1 MGSLV
6 RALVLL
12 VVLLLGA
19 LGGAWLSWS
28 LATVLLEPAERSF
41 SNVPFVAALMLLV
54 LGLAL
59 IARKATGAA
68 GLVAFALVALLG
80 AVFVGWKIL

>member
-1 MGSLV
+1 
-6 RALVLL
+6 
-12 VVLLLGA
+12 
-19 LGGAWLSWS
+19 
-28 LATVLLEPAERSF
+28 
-41 SNVPFVAALMLLV
+41 LLV